1 MQVVLKA
8 GDILYIP
15 QHWWHHVRS
24 FDCPNIAISLWFHP
38 FAEKEE
44 EQSSLEDDSADVR
57 ITISVVYFSLIKYP
71 FRSAVKLFVR
81 GCNVQCKHL
90 RYVTIYTMIITY

>member
-1 MQVVLKA
+1 MLKA

-38 FAEKEE
+38 FAEKEDDKN
-44 EQSSLEDDSADVR
+44 LEMEDETDDVSQD
-57 ITISVVYFSLIKYP
+57 TFKYTN
-71 FRSAVKLFVR
+71 KLNYSWLAIHV
-81 GCNVQCKHL
+81 
-90 RYVTIYTMIITY
+90 

>member
-1 MQVVLKA
+1 MLKA

-38 FAEKEE
+38 FAEKEDE
-44 EQSSLEDDSADVR
+44 EVPLEDESQEVR
-57 ITISVVYFSLIKYP
+57 MTGHFYKIVLIIM
-71 FRSAVKLFVR
+71 
-81 GCNVQCKHL
+81 N
-90 RYVTIYTMIITY
+90 

>member
-57 ITISVVYFSLIKYP
+57 ITICLLDFSHINTHSYWLSSCLSEAVMYSVST
-71 FRSAVKLFVR
+71 
-81 GCNVQCKHL
+81 
-90 RYVTIYTMIITY
+90 VTVM

>member
-44 EQSSLEDDSADVR
+44 EESSLEDESEDVR
-57 ITISVVYFSLIKYP
+57 IPVHFCYKIL
-71 FRSAVKLFVR
+71 LFAHNKCSDCSKVIFCSR
-81 GCNVQCKHL
+81 
-90 RYVTIYTMIITY
+90 

>member
-1 MQVVLKA
+1 MLKA

-38 FAEKEE
+38 FAMQEDSEELLPEE
-44 EQSSLEDDSADVR
+44 EAEEVR
-57 ITISVVYFSLIKYP
+57 
-71 FRSAVKLFVR
+71 
-81 GCNVQCKHL
+81 
-90 RYVTIYTMIITY
+90 VTILLSRLQITACQCPVNLTF

>member
-1 MQVVLKA
+1 MLCGQPVVQVQIFLCSPIIVFYLVLTLQVVLKA

-38 FAEKEE
+38 FAEKED
-44 EQSSLEDDSADVR
+44 SEDLTPEDESEDVR
-57 ITISVVYFSLIKYP
+57 ISAQQIIIIVVYKNT
-71 FRSAVKLFVR
+71 V
-81 GCNVQCKHL
+81 
-90 RYVTIYTMIITY
+90 

>member
-1 MQVVLKA
+1 MLKA

-38 FAEKEE
+38 FAEKEDE
-44 EQSSLEDDSADVR
+44 EIPVEDENQEVR
-57 ITISVVYFSLIKYP
+57 MTVHFCKIVLIIM
-71 FRSAVKLFVR
+71 
-81 GCNVQCKHL
+81 N
-90 RYVTIYTMIITY
+90 

>member
-1 MQVVLKA
+1 MLCGQPVVQVHIFLGSRIIVFYLVLTLQVVLKA

-38 FAEKEE
+38 FAEKEDR
-44 EQSSLEDDSADVR
+44 EDLTPEDESEDVR
-57 ITISVVYFSLIKYP
+57 I
-71 FRSAVKLFVR
+71 SA
-81 GCNVQCKHL
+81 QQII
-90 RYVTIYTMIITY
+90 IYL